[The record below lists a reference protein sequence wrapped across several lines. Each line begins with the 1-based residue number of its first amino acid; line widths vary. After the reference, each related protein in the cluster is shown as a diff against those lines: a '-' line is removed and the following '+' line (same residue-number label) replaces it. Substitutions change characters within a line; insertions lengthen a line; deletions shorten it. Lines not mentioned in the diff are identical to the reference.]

1 MRQNL
6 SICVFSMS
14 ATCGTRVHEW
24 NVLKWSA
31 WCAWRG
37 AARRAPDL
45 GAAQAGH
52 GRAAPAVQPGGGPR
66 GGRAAGRPLH
76 AERGGPD
83 VRTRRRP
90 GGLHAAGA
98 VGARGAAAPPAVP
111 HCLLPRLC
119 GRARVP
125 LLAQGARAGPARGSC
140 PPRPCTLGAA
150 RVRDKLCLAPA
161 RCPVAGAPVRP
172 ARRHQGRRPL
182 QPVEQVPRAR
192 RRCAGGCLRACG
204 RRWPRARWWPSRHT
218 RRRCW
223 AWARPRRSCAACGW
237 RRCRRPGAC
246 TSWASGAT
254 CRRAHAASVAGA
266 CTCVHCV
273 RTCACG
279 TRCAAC
285 QEEAVCVHAQTSAI
299 LAANTPPRRSRHC
312 PQKGG
317 AVGRLALQYMVSACT
332 ERRRLKRRNC

>member
-83 VRTRRRP
+83 ARARRRP

-98 VGARGAAAPPAVP
+98 VGARGAAAAPAVP
-111 HCLLPRLC
+111 HRLLPRLC
-119 GRARVP
+119 RRARVP
-125 LLAQGARAGPARGSC
+125 LLAQGARAGPARGPC
-140 PPRPCTLGAA
+140 PPRPCTLGAV
-150 RVRDKLCLAPA
+150 RVRDKLRLAPA
-161 RCPVAGAPVRP
+161 C
-172 ARRHQGRRPL
+172 
-182 QPVEQVPRAR
+182 QPCGWRA
-192 RRCAGGCLRACG
+192 
-204 RRWPRARWWPSRHT
+204 
-218 RRRCW
+218 
-223 AWARPRRSCAACGW
+223 CAACK
-237 RRCRRPGAC
+237 
-246 TSWASGAT
+246 ASSGQAPASA
-254 CRRAHAASVAGA
+254 RRAGAARA
-266 CTCVHCV
+266 
-273 RTCACG
+273 
-279 TRCAAC
+279 
-285 QEEAVCVHAQTSAI
+285 QE
-299 LAANTPPRRSRHC
+299 
-312 PQKGG
+312 G
-317 AVGRLALQYMVSACT
+317 
-332 ERRRLKRRNC
+332 RRRLFARVRSAVAARALVAKPAYQAALLGVGAAAAQLRGVRLAALPAPGRLYELGEWGDLQARACCKRCRGLHLRALCKDLCMRDPVRCMSRRSSLCACTDVCHTCGKYTSSSKSPLPTEGWGCRAPCFAVHGECMHGKAALEAT